1 LLLCNQRTDVLIDI
15 DMKRRSIAVILGL
28 MLAICGFSQQE
39 EAFKPEA
46 FRINVTEM
54 YPMSYAAQFGLNDFS
69 LTVRND
75 SAFVL
80 MPYFGEA
87 YVPSFNN
94 TGLNFNQKYRELKVG
109 TTKKK
114 DGIIVTFSVKHGIVD
129 HQFTIT
135 AYPNHKAYITV
146 IPSNA
151 QTCSFAGEWSSI
163 GKPTKSLSLR

>member
-1 LLLCNQRTDVLIDI
+1 MKCRLIT
-15 DMKRRSIAVILGL
+15 VIMGL
-28 MLAICGFSQQE
+28 MLSVCGWAQQQE
-39 EAFKPEA
+39 TFTPEA
-46 FRINVTEM
+46 FHINVTEIH
-54 YPMSYAAQFGLNDFS
+54 PVSYAAQYGLNDFS

-87 YVPSFNN
+87 YVPSFDYP
-94 TGLNFNQKYRELKVG
+94 GLHFDQKYRELKVA

-114 DGIIVTFSVKHGIVD
+114 DGTIVTFSVKHGIVD
-129 HQFTIT
+129 HQFTVT

-151 QTCSFAGEWSSI
+151 QTCSFAGEWSSV
-163 GKPTKSLSLR
+163 GRKGGSLSLR